1 MAYGAPPL
9 FRQGV
14 SIRARFLFFLMLS
27 LAVILVDG
35 RLRALDDF
43 RSALTSFLTPFKE
56 VVQLPGL
63 FIENSAGYF
72 ISKKNLNEEIQRLTK
87 ENQLLQL
94 DAARMEEMRQENE
107 NLRHLVSAL
116 AATTDH
122 VVTTEVIGRPADPF
136 SRRIQIAAG
145 ALDGVQVGMP
155 VIGPFGVLGQVS
167 RTVSHQSEV
176 TLISDHKSRISVIN
190 NRTGQIF
197 LLAGTGDSARQKKD
211 LTCAVVDN
219 RTGQIF
225 LLAGTGDSGL
235 LTVAFAQPSADLQ
248 PGDELVTSGLDH
260 LYPKAVLTAIVKSS
274 TYVPGEAYRRVE
286 ATAAADLTD
295 VQFATVVLVNPHPT
309 AELDIKD
316 VKPQNRFERRDKAD
330 RQNRRDQK

>member
-197 LLAGTGDSARQKKD
+197 LLAGTGDS
-211 LTCAVVDN
+211 
-219 RTGQIF
+219 
-225 LLAGTGDSGL
+225 GL

-260 LYPKAVLTAIVKSS
+260 LYPKAVLTAIIKSS

>member
-1 MAYGAPPL
+1 M
-9 FRQGV
+9 
-14 SIRARFLFFLMLS
+14 
-27 LAVILVDG
+27 
-35 RLRALDDF
+35 
-43 RSALTSFLTPFKE
+43 
-56 VVQLPGL
+56 QLPGL

-136 SRRIQIAAG
+136 SRRIRIAAG

-190 NRTGQIF
+190 
-197 LLAGTGDSARQKKD
+197 
-211 LTCAVVDN
+211 N

>member
-122 VVTTEVIGRPADPF
+122 VVTTEVIGRHADPF

-190 NRTGQIF
+190 
-197 LLAGTGDSARQKKD
+197 
-211 LTCAVVDN
+211 N

-330 RQNRRDQK
+330 RRNRRDQK

>member
-1 MAYGAPPL
+1 MAYGVPPL

-145 ALDGVQVGMP
+145 TLDGVQVGMP

-190 NRTGQIF
+190 
-197 LLAGTGDSARQKKD
+197 
-211 LTCAVVDN
+211 N

>member
-72 ISKKNLNEEIQRLTK
+72 ISKKKKKLNEEIQRLTK

-197 LLAGTGDSARQKKD
+197 LLAGTGDS
-211 LTCAVVDN
+211 
-219 RTGQIF
+219 
-225 LLAGTGDSGL
+225 GL

-330 RQNRRDQK
+330 RRNRRDQK

>member
-155 VIGPFGVLGQVS
+155 IIGPFGVLGQVS

-190 NRTGQIF
+190 
-197 LLAGTGDSARQKKD
+197 
-211 LTCAVVDN
+211 N

>member
-1 MAYGAPPL
+1 MAYGAPLL

-145 ALDGVQVGMP
+145 TLDGVQVGMP

-190 NRTGQIF
+190 
-197 LLAGTGDSARQKKD
+197 
-211 LTCAVVDN
+211 N

>member
-197 LLAGTGDSARQKKD
+197 LLS
-211 LTCAVVDN
+211 
-219 RTGQIF
+219 
-225 LLAGTGDSGL
+225 GTGDSGL

-286 ATAAADLTD
+286 ATAAADRTD
-295 VQFATVVLVNPHPT
+295 LQFATVVLVNPHPT

>member
-94 DAARMEEMRQENE
+94 DAARLEEMRQENE

-190 NRTGQIF
+190 
-197 LLAGTGDSARQKKD
+197 
-211 LTCAVVDN
+211 N

-330 RQNRRDQK
+330 RRNRRDQK

>member
-87 ENQLLQL
+87 ENQL

-155 VIGPFGVLGQVS
+155 VIGPFGVLRQVS

-190 NRTGQIF
+190 
-197 LLAGTGDSARQKKD
+197 
-211 LTCAVVDN
+211 N

>member
-197 LLAGTGDSARQKKD
+197 LLAGTGDS
-211 LTCAVVDN
+211 
-219 RTGQIF
+219 
-225 LLAGTGDSGL
+225 GL

-316 VKPQNRFERRDKAD
+316 VKPQNRFEQRDKAD

>member
-197 LLAGTGDSARQKKD
+197 LLAGTGDS
-211 LTCAVVDN
+211 
-219 RTGQIF
+219 
-225 LLAGTGDSGL
+225 GL

-309 AELDIKD
+309 A
-316 VKPQNRFERRDKAD
+316 
-330 RQNRRDQK
+330 

>member
-197 LLAGTGDSARQKKD
+197 LLAGTGDS
-211 LTCAVVDN
+211 
-219 RTGQIF
+219 
-225 LLAGTGDSGL
+225 GL

-330 RQNRRDQK
+330 RQNRRAQK

>member
-94 DAARMEEMRQENE
+94 DAARMEEMRQENG

-190 NRTGQIF
+190 
-197 LLAGTGDSARQKKD
+197 
-211 LTCAVVDN
+211 N

>member
-27 LAVILVDG
+27 LAVILLDG

-197 LLAGTGDSARQKKD
+197 LLAGTGDS
-211 LTCAVVDN
+211 
-219 RTGQIF
+219 
-225 LLAGTGDSGL
+225 GL

>member
-35 RLRALDDF
+35 RLRAVDDF

-197 LLAGTGDSARQKKD
+197 LLAGTGDS
-211 LTCAVVDN
+211 
-219 RTGQIF
+219 
-225 LLAGTGDSGL
+225 GL

-330 RQNRRDQK
+330 RRNRRDQK

>member
-122 VVTTEVIGRPADPF
+122 VVTTEIIGRPADPF

-190 NRTGQIF
+190 
-197 LLAGTGDSARQKKD
+197 
-211 LTCAVVDN
+211 N

-330 RQNRRDQK
+330 RRNRRDQK

>member
-197 LLAGTGDSARQKKD
+197 LLAGTGDS
-211 LTCAVVDN
+211 
-219 RTGQIF
+219 
-225 LLAGTGDSGL
+225 GL

-316 VKPQNRFERRDKAD
+316 VKDVKPQNRFERRDKAD
-330 RQNRRDQK
+330 RRNRRDQK

>member
-197 LLAGTGDSARQKKD
+197 LLAGTGDS
-211 LTCAVVDN
+211 
-219 RTGQIF
+219 
-225 LLAGTGDSGL
+225 GL

-295 VQFATVVLVNPHPT
+295 VQFATVILVNPHPT

>member
-1 MAYGAPPL
+1 MAYGAPSL

-197 LLAGTGDSARQKKD
+197 LLAGTGDS
-211 LTCAVVDN
+211 
-219 RTGQIF
+219 
-225 LLAGTGDSGL
+225 GL

>member
-197 LLAGTGDSARQKKD
+197 LLAGTGDS
-211 LTCAVVDN
+211 
-219 RTGQIF
+219 
-225 LLAGTGDSGL
+225 GL

-286 ATAAADLTD
+286 ATAVADLTD

-309 AELDIKD
+309 AALDIKD
-316 VKPQNRFERRDKAD
+316 VTPQNRFERRDKAD

>member
-27 LAVILVDG
+27 LAVILVDE

-43 RSALTSFLTPFKE
+43 RSTLTSFLTPFKE

-197 LLAGTGDSARQKKD
+197 LLAGTGDS
-211 LTCAVVDN
+211 
-219 RTGQIF
+219 
-225 LLAGTGDSGL
+225 GL

>member
-56 VVQLPGL
+56 VVQPPGL

-197 LLAGTGDSARQKKD
+197 LLAGTGDS
-211 LTCAVVDN
+211 
-219 RTGQIF
+219 
-225 LLAGTGDSGL
+225 GL

>member
-56 VVQLPGL
+56 VVQLPGI

-197 LLAGTGDSARQKKD
+197 LLAGTGDS
-211 LTCAVVDN
+211 
-219 RTGQIF
+219 
-225 LLAGTGDSGL
+225 GL

>member
-197 LLAGTGDSARQKKD
+197 LLAGTGDS
-211 LTCAVVDN
+211 
-219 RTGQIF
+219 
-225 LLAGTGDSGL
+225 GL

-316 VKPQNRFERRDKAD
+316 VKPQNRFERRDKAG

>member
-14 SIRARFLFFLMLS
+14 SIRARFQFFLMLS

-197 LLAGTGDSARQKKD
+197 LLS
-211 LTCAVVDN
+211 
-219 RTGQIF
+219 
-225 LLAGTGDSGL
+225 GTGDSGL

>member
-155 VIGPFGVLGQVS
+155 VIGPFGVLGKVS

-190 NRTGQIF
+190 
-197 LLAGTGDSARQKKD
+197 
-211 LTCAVVDN
+211 N

>member
-35 RLRALDDF
+35 RLRARDDF

-197 LLAGTGDSARQKKD
+197 LLAGTGDS
-211 LTCAVVDN
+211 
-219 RTGQIF
+219 
-225 LLAGTGDSGL
+225 GL

>member
-167 RTVSHQSEV
+167 RTFSHQSEV

-190 NRTGQIF
+190 
-197 LLAGTGDSARQKKD
+197 
-211 LTCAVVDN
+211 N

>member
-27 LAVILVDG
+27 LAVILMDG

-72 ISKKNLNEEIQRLTK
+72 ISKKKLNEEIQRLTK

-197 LLAGTGDSARQKKD
+197 LLAGTGDS
-211 LTCAVVDN
+211 
-219 RTGQIF
+219 
-225 LLAGTGDSGL
+225 GL

>member
-122 VVTTEVIGRPADPF
+122 VVTTGVIGRPADPF

-190 NRTGQIF
+190 
-197 LLAGTGDSARQKKD
+197 
-211 LTCAVVDN
+211 N

-330 RQNRRDQK
+330 RRNRRDQK

>member
-197 LLAGTGDSARQKKD
+197 LLAGTGDS
-211 LTCAVVDN
+211 
-219 RTGQIF
+219 
-225 LLAGTGDSGL
+225 GL

-330 RQNRRDQK
+330 RQNRRD

>member
-197 LLAGTGDSARQKKD
+197 LLAGTGDS
-211 LTCAVVDN
+211 
-219 RTGQIF
+219 
-225 LLAGTGDSGL
+225 GL

-295 VQFATVVLVNPHPT
+295 VQFATVVLVNPPPT

>member
-87 ENQLLQL
+87 ENQLLHL

-190 NRTGQIF
+190 
-197 LLAGTGDSARQKKD
+197 
-211 LTCAVVDN
+211 N

>member
-35 RLRALDDF
+35 RKRALDDF

-145 ALDGVQVGMP
+145 TLDGVQVGMP

-190 NRTGQIF
+190 
-197 LLAGTGDSARQKKD
+197 
-211 LTCAVVDN
+211 N

>member
-145 ALDGVQVGMP
+145 TLDGVQVGMP

-190 NRTGQIF
+190 
-197 LLAGTGDSARQKKD
+197 
-211 LTCAVVDN
+211 N

-316 VKPQNRFERRDKAD
+316 VKPQNRFERGDKAD

>member
-176 TLISDHKSRISVIN
+176 TLISDYKSRISVIN
-190 NRTGQIF
+190 
-197 LLAGTGDSARQKKD
+197 
-211 LTCAVVDN
+211 N

>member
-197 LLAGTGDSARQKKD
+197 LLAGTGDS
-211 LTCAVVDN
+211 
-219 RTGQIF
+219 
-225 LLAGTGDSGL
+225 GL

-260 LYPKAVLTAIVKSS
+260 LYPKAVPTAIVKSS

>member
-197 LLAGTGDSARQKKD
+197 LLAGTGDS
-211 LTCAVVDN
+211 
-219 RTGQIF
+219 
-225 LLAGTGDSGL
+225 GL

-286 ATAAADLTD
+286 ATGAADLTD